1 MFSFLDCSFFERGEG
16 REGKRILLI
25 CEGKIK
31 RVWMKCEP
39 AVPSDISSCCFCSA
53 CIFQVCW
60 DCFPDDICQF
70 FLDRSSFSSSL
81 AHLLFRKSTCTCSF
95 SSGLSD
101 EWQWHVEKLALLEP
115 SVAFQHLLIFVSLSP
130 RIFLAPANSGLTLMV
145 CDHLAPACWGCLSP
159 ARWSIQSRILIR
171 HSSESEQAYA

>member
-16 REGKRILLI
+16 REEKEYCWFVRKNKESLDEMWTCCAFRHFFLLLL
-25 CEGKIK
+25 
-31 RVWMKCEP
+31 
-39 AVPSDISSCCFCSA
+39 FCMYFSGLLRLLSGRHLP
-53 CIFQVCW
+53 I
-60 DCFPDDICQF
+60 
-70 FLDRSSFSSSL
+70 FLDRSSFSGSV
-81 AHLLFRKSTCTCSF
+81 AHLLFRKSACTCSF
-95 SSGLSD
+95 SSDLID

-145 CDHLAPACWGCLSP
+145 GDHLAPACWGCLSP